1 MTFSQGRFESLLPLR
16 LQWLTGSKVLMY
28 KHVIERAQTHEDK
41 SLAKISVAIK
51 GLCQKQSHE
60 TATKGHHY
68 FSAKISEK
76 GKIEQNSSFNI

>member
-1 MTFSQGRFESLLPLR
+1 MDHVDPNLSSLR
-16 LQWLTGSKVLMY
+16 CKQ
-28 KHVIERAQTHEDK
+28 RAQTHEDK
-41 SLAKISVAIK
+41 PLAKISVAIK

>member
-1 MTFSQGRFESLLPLR
+1 MDHVDPNLSSLR
-16 LQWLTGSKVLMY
+16 C